1 MIWHDRCSIWGLWLH
16 QGRNRLSPDLDAGI
30 TLNLV
35 TECMMKKNIGERSLD
50 REQYQLLLH
59 CSKMRDMTRWN
70 DWRRRHREVPVLLE
84 GADLKRTH
92 LEGADLRWA
101 NLAGAN
107 FLEAHIEGANFFGAQ
122 LEGALLTMAYLEGT
136 VFRFAKIDAETVIAE
151 CNFDRNTDFTG
162 VGLDAA
168 RIGPNLKEAMKNNIR
183 RKQWKLWFRSG
194 AWWLKLM
201 KNTTVR
207 PFWWITDYGSST
219 PRIIYTFL
227 LLAVAFGL
235 VYYGFETHPQL
246 DGIIQNLR
254 IGKMND
260 WHVLARSMYF
270 SLVTMTT
277 LGFGDMHAVRSSE
290 TWALFGYFFLSLQV
304 IIGYVLLGA
313 LVTRLGVLFSGS
325 GLAQRPN
332 KTKRIKQG
340 LQLPY

>member
-1 MIWHDRCSIWGLWLH
+1 MDARTE
-16 QGRNRLSPDLDAGI
+16 NR
-30 TLNLV
+30 
-35 TECMMKKNIGERSLD
+35 RLD
-50 REQYQLLLH
+50 REQYHLLQH

-70 DWRRRHREVPVLLE
+70 NWRRRHREVPVLLE
-84 GADLKRTH
+84 GADLKRAH
-92 LEGADLRWA
+92 LEGADLRWTS
-101 NLAGAN
+101 LAGAN
-107 FLEAHIEGANFFGAQ
+107 FLEAHLEGANFFGAH
-122 LEGALLTMAYLEGT
+122 LEGALLTMAHLEGAM
-136 VFRFAKIDAETVIAE
+136 FRFAKIDAETVIAE

-183 RKQWKLWFRSG
+183 RKQWKHWFHSG
-194 AWWLKLM
+194 AWWLRLL

-219 PRIIYTFL
+219 PRIIYSFL
-227 LLAVAFGL
+227 FLAIAFGL
-235 VYYGFETHPQL
+235 VYYAFETHPQL

>member
-1 MIWHDRCSIWGLWLH
+1 MQNTHQSVADRTMKETT
-16 QGRNRLSPDLDAGI
+16 QNRRFDKG
-30 TLNLV
+30 
-35 TECMMKKNIGERSLD
+35 
-50 REQYQLLLH
+50 QYQLLLH
-59 CSKMRDMTRWN
+59 CSRMRDMTRWN
-70 DWRRRHREVPVLLE
+70 IWRSQHRDVPVLLE
-84 GADLKRTH
+84 GADLKRIR

-101 NLAGAN
+101 NLGGAN
-107 FLEAHIEGANFFGAQ
+107 FLEAHLEGASFFGAH
-122 LEGALLTMAYLEGT
+122 LEGAHLTMAYLEGA

-168 RIGPNLKEAMKNNIR
+168 RIGPNLKEAIKNNIR
-183 RKQWKLWFRSG
+183 RKQWQKWFKSG

-227 LLAVAFGL
+227 VLAAVFGMI
-235 VYYGFETHPQL
+235 YYSFETHPQL

-254 IGKMND
+254 IGKMDD

-270 SLVTMTT
+270 SIVTMTT
-277 LGFGDMHAVRSSE
+277 LGFGDMHAVRSSDA
-290 TWALFGYFFLSLQV
+290 WALFGYLFLTLQV

-313 LVTRLGVLFSGS
+313 MVTRLGVLFSGS

-332 KTKRIKQG
+332 KTKRIRRG